1 MVSTLRAFA
10 PTFNRYP
17 SRAFS
22 IKTQMDSITRNPDGY
37 TSTSASTSKP
47 TETPITLQEW
57 QGWGST
63 SPVPTMV
70 TEIIDELKVLE
81 KTVDAQMSFGGN
93 GGKLQVCHIPIGYV
107 FRLFF
112 YFVSFWLILQQIL
125 LNSILNYC
133 FYILCNQSTHLDIVN
148 GVNSNLEF

>member
-1 MVSTLRAFA
+1 MMVSTLRAFA

-22 IKTQMDSITRNPDGY
+22 IKTQMGSITRNPDAH
-37 TSTSASTSKP
+37 SSTSKP

-81 KTVDAQMSFGGN
+81 KNVDAQMSFGGN
-93 GGKLQVCHIPIGYV
+93 GGKLQ
-107 FRLFF
+107 
-112 YFVSFWLILQQIL
+112 SL
-125 LNSILNYC
+125 LNPILNYC
-133 FYILCNQSTHLDIVN
+133 FYIPCNHSTHLDIAN
-148 GVNSNLEF
+148 GVNGNLEF

>member
-22 IKTQMDSITRNPDGY
+22 IKTQMGSITRNPDAH
-37 TSTSASTSKP
+37 SSTSKP

-81 KTVDAQMSFGGN
+81 KNVDAQMSFGGN
-93 GGKLQVCHIPIGYV
+93 GGKLQVCHKPIGYV

-112 YFVSFWLILQQIL
+112 YFVTFWLILQQSL
-125 LNSILNYC
+125 LNPILNYC
-133 FYILCNQSTHLDIVN
+133 FYIPCNHSTHLDIAN
-148 GVNSNLEF
+148 GVNGNLEF